1 MRIFV
6 AGASGVIGMRLVP
19 RLVAE
24 GHVVAGMT
32 RTASKATVLRE
43 CGAVPVVCDVFDLEA
58 LRNAVIE
65 FAPDT
70 VPRIH
75 VDDAAR
81 RTAELLD
88 SPTSIITIAEE
99 SS

>member
-24 GHVVAGMT
+24 V
-32 RTASKATVLRE
+32 
-43 CGAVPVVCDVFDLEA
+43 CGPGTYHPGTL
-58 LRNAVIE
+58 
-65 FAPDT
+65 PP
-70 VPRIH
+70 PRIH

-88 SPTSIITIAEE
+88 SRTSISTIAEE

>member
-24 GHVVAGMT
+24 V
-32 RTASKATVLRE
+32 
-43 CGAVPVVCDVFDLEA
+43 CGPGTYHPGTL
-58 LRNAVIE
+58 
-65 FAPDT
+65 PPP
-70 VPRIH
+70 PRIH

-88 SPTSIITIAEE
+88 SPTSISTIAEE